1 MTAGSGR
8 FDNLAAEE
16 PYPGVRRR
24 TVQSEH
30 ATVAEYAFEPGAS
43 FPLHEHPQEQVTLV
57 LEGDVDLSAGGAT
70 ERLAAGAWSVVP
82 GGVEHGVTAGAGG
95 ARIVALVVPRRE
107 AQP

>member
-1 MTAGSGR
+1 MARSGR
-8 FDNLAAEE
+8 FDDHAAEE

-24 TVQSEH
+24 TVQSEK

-43 FPLHEHPQEQVTLV
+43 FPRHEHPQEQVTLV
-57 LEGDVDLSAGGAT
+57 LEGEVELSAGGAT
-70 ERLAAGAWSVVP
+70 ERLSAGAWSVVP